1 MPDVPTV
8 WSAMRLH
15 LSNVTRARAPRK
27 VAAKIR
33 PAPVAGAAQ
42 DKVHGAGNARPTAEN
57 GHT

>member
-1 MPDVPTV
+1 
-8 WSAMRLH
+8 MRLH

-57 GHT
+57 DHT